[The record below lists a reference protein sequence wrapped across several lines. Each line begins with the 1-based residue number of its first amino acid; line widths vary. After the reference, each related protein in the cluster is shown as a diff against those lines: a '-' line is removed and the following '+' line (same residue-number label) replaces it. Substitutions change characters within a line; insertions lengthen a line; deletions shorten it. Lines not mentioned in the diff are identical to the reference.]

1 MESKNIHHDGYQ
13 PKHSHEPMKSI
24 KEGYQPTTKISSKP
38 PNKGTRVQ
46 PTSKNKSLI
55 AVIHAH

>member
-38 PNKGTRVQ
+38 PNKGTSVQ
-46 PTSKNKSLI
+46 PTSKNK
-55 AVIHAH
+55 